1 MTGQRNKRDE
11 PASNQ
16 AKPDQGASPCVDK
29 AIQQKVKD
37 EWEQRFPNDWLET
50 TIIVAVLATMA
61 GAAYFMYLLS
71 QA

>member
-1 MTGQRNKRDE
+1 MRGWKTMAKQRHDIKSRQQE
-11 PASNQ
+11 
-16 AKPDQGASPCVDK
+16 PCVDK

-37 EWEQRFPNDWLET
+37 DWEQRFPNDWLET